1 MFRLLKVNSCREILS
16 GALTCTVVEAWKAAY
31 AYCCNNEIVS
41 ILISFMSRYHTY
53 IL

>member
-16 GALTCTVVEAWKAAY
+16 GALTCCTVVEAWKAAY
-31 AYCCNNEIVS
+31 DCCNNEIVS